1 MRPVFDDFDAVL
13 PVSNPPGREWWVVD
27 ETGAPGGH
35 VIGWAVSF
43 GGSTKGEPTVALPI
57 MVHEDMIGA
66 MAVEA
71 RVRLAVTPNGSA
83 GEPAL

>member
-27 ETGAPGGH
+27 ETGAPSGQ

-71 RVRLAVTPNGSA
+71 RVRLAATANGHT
-83 GEPAL
+83 GERAP

>member
-1 MRPVFDDFDAVL
+1 VRPVFDDFDAVL

-27 ETGAPGGH
+27 ETGARGGQ

-43 GGSTKGEPTVALPI
+43 GGSAKGEPTVALPI
-57 MVHEDMIGA
+57 MVHQDRIGG

-71 RVRLAVTPNGSA
+71 RVRLTATPSD
-83 GEPAL
+83 ESSP

>member
-27 ETGAPGGH
+27 ETGALDGP

-43 GGSTKGEPTVALPI
+43 GGSASGAPTVAVPI
-57 MVHEDMIGA
+57 MVHKDMIGA

-71 RVRLAVTPNGSA
+71 RVKLATTPRG
-83 GEPAL
+83 PAQAS